1 MIVYIYF
8 ISWVVTCC
16 HVQYTEVLQLLNFWI
31 SLFEDLIF
39 LLHCIKKSV
48 KVFESFENFWIPLS
62 YFLFSSVFW
71 QPWPSVSNLAKD
83 FIDRVLT
90 VDHTERLTAGQAL
103 KHPWIVSMAASSS
116 MKNLQRSIS
125 QNLLKRASSRCHSTK
140 SAQSTRSSRST
151 KSSKARRVREK
162 ELRELNRRYQQ
173 QCNGWER
180 STSHETVTWL
190 CVPYEKH
197 WSRCRNGAELH
208 CAST

>member
-1 MIVYIYF
+1 M
-8 ISWVVTCC
+8 
-16 HVQYTEVLQLLNFWI
+16 YTEQV
-31 SLFEDLIF
+31 S
-39 LLHCIKKSV
+39 K
-48 KVFESFENFWIPLS
+48 SFENVWIILFMPFF
-62 YFLFSSVFW
+62 YFFSVFW

-90 VDHTERLTAGQAL
+90 VDPNERLTAGQAL

-173 QCNGWER
+173 QCNGWGR
-180 STSHETVTWL
+180 RKDYVTNIGESKTTL
-190 CVPYEKH
+190 CLNLDV
-197 WSRCRNGAELH
+197 NFLLH
-208 CAST
+208 HNRAN